1 MTSAYPIVP
10 AKATFPNPVTF
21 KGVWGKLSSGL
32 FALVWW
38 ARRGWIGAL
47 VYQTTFTFLPRQLSG
62 DAPEFSL
69 YSSLPQ
75 GRTSLRGQ
83 IPTVPL
89 LERDKVADL

>member
-21 KGVWGKLSSGL
+21 KGVWGKSSSGL

-38 ARRGWIGAL
+38 ARRGWTGAL

-69 YSSLPQ
+69 YFSPA
-75 GRTSLRGQ
+75 SLRAE
-83 IPTVPL
+83 L
-89 LERDKVADL
+89 H